1 MSRLIRV
8 ALAQIN
14 PIVGDVRGNVEKIS
28 SIITQAKIKSVDL
41 LAFPELCITGYP
53 PEDLLKKQQFVNQN
67 KNALDT
73 IIQKT
78 EEICVVVGFVDGKT
92 PLYNAAAVLQN
103 QSVIGTYHKEK
114 LPNYGVFDE
123 QRYFEAGQLNQIF
136 NIKDINIGINICE
149 DIWYADGP
157 IKKQKSL
164 GAELIININASPYHI
179 DKKSERSSMLK
190 ERALANDLT
199 IAYVNSVGG
208 QDELV
213 FDGNSFIVAPDGN
226 VIAGCSSFKE
236 ELMIA
241 DLQFRD
247 DADLLE
253 EVNLIEY
260 FNIDENIYNSVNDL
274 KQNMPTI
281 LDDLE
286 EIYQALVVGT
296 RDYIMKSGFSKALI
310 GLSGGIDSSLT
321 AAIAVDALGKDNVI
335 GITMP
340 SRYSSEGSVTDS
352 EILAGNLGITL
363 LNIPIEDAHKSFER
377 MLNDVFI
384 GSEQNIAEENVQSRI
399 RGNILMTVSNK
410 FGWIVLTTGNKSE
423 MSMGYATL
431 YGDMAGGFCV
441 IKDVSKTMVY
451 ELSRWKNKQLE
462 FDLIPNAVINKP
474 PSAELKP
481 NQFDEDS
488 LPPYHILDEIIE
500 LYLENDSSYEDLIER
515 NFPKEMINQVV
526 DAIHRNEYKRNQ
538 SPPGVKITPRAY
550 GKDWRMPIVSK
561 YKNIIHHE

>member
-1 MSRLIRV
+1 MAT
-8 ALAQIN
+8 ALLWLQIVI
-14 PIVGDVRGNVEKIS
+14 PITLS
-28 SIITQAKIKSVDL
+28 
-41 LAFPELCITGYP
+41 
-53 PEDLLKKQQFVNQN
+53 
-67 KNALDT
+67 
-73 IIQKT
+73 
-78 EEICVVVGFVDGKT
+78 
-92 PLYNAAAVLQN
+92 
-103 QSVIGTYHKEK
+103 
-114 LPNYGVFDE
+114 LP
-123 QRYFEAGQLNQIF
+123 
-136 NIKDINIGINICE
+136 K
-149 DIWYADGP
+149 
-157 IKKQKSL
+157 
-164 GAELIININASPYHI
+164 AST
-179 DKKSERSSMLK
+179 
-190 ERALANDLT
+190 A
-199 IAYVNSVGG
+199 
-208 QDELV
+208 
-213 FDGNSFIVAPDGN
+213 
-226 VIAGCSSFKE
+226 
-236 ELMIA
+236 IA

-441 IKDVSKTMVY
+441 I
-451 ELSRWKNKQLE
+451 
-462 FDLIPNAVINKP
+462 
-474 PSAELKP
+474 
-481 NQFDEDS
+481 
-488 LPPYHILDEIIE
+488 
-500 LYLENDSSYEDLIER
+500 
-515 NFPKEMINQVV
+515 
-526 DAIHRNEYKRNQ
+526 
-538 SPPGVKITPRAY
+538 
-550 GKDWRMPIVSK
+550 
-561 YKNIIHHE
+561 